1 MPDIDERLEQQLEAL
16 EKGTPLESILSELH
30 EERSELEP
38 LIRLAAA
45 VRSMPHPEPL
55 PEQAKVREQRI
66 MSVAQ
71 KTASLRTPKPRSTP
85 REPFRVNWKPL
96 RRFFAP
102 AMLGAMVAFLCVAAS
117 MAGLGMWYFGP
128 RSAQAATLMDVT
140 GQVEVASTSAPDEWQ
155 PISNGDQV
163 RAGQRVRT
171 LSASSATLVFF
182 DGSRTTIDPNS
193 DLTLSRVDGDWGKVL
208 RVVLTQNAGEINNSV
223 VPLRG
228 KTSSFIVYTPSG
240 AASVHGTNFNV
251 AVGQQGSSRFSVNA
265 GKVLVSNDDSEV
277 YLTAGQAALSMPGQS
292 LGDPAY
298 QFSITGSLISNQD
311 GIWTVSG
318 VTFVVDQATTMS
330 GDPQLDDVVHVD
342 GRILEN
348 GDWVAD
354 SVETVDGNGL
364 QGSFTGILESMDG
377 QDWQVDGKTV
387 RVNSQTDLGEGLVVG
402 SPVRVS
408 FMPLE
413 DGTWVVFKIELLQ
426 LHDEGLTP
434 TPSATPDPLATPN
447 LSFQP
452 DELEVLGCRRD
463 GTSDFNFTGTL
474 LNTAASETDTAANV
488 ELGYQIIKGAQ
499 FVNSV
504 KLDPTS
510 WTTIAANEQ
519 VNFNIH
525 VGLDGN
531 GWQGADE
538 DSEVKVRV
546 FVANETNRPDNLN
559 ARLTVTIESRCE
571 GTPKP
576 EETEAPTATWTET
589 LTPTITTTVTPS
601 DTVTTTVTLTDTM
614 KSNVEASPA
623 VTDCTGANPQP
634 TGDRLA
640 QQYGVSYE
648 EIMGWFCQGYGFGE
662 IDLAYSLSLQSMQSS
677 TPMGVEEIFAMRSEG
692 MGWGEIKK
700 KVEQPQLDLKPPKDN
715 GKDKKDK
722 KTK

>member
-1 MPDIDERLEQQLEAL
+1 MPDIDERLERQLEAL
-16 EKGTPLESILSELH
+16 EKGMPLDIVLSELQN
-30 EERSELEP
+30 ERSELEP

-45 VRSMPHPEPL
+45 VRSLPHPEPL
-55 PEQAKVREQRI
+55 PEQAKIREQQI

-71 KTASLRTPKPRSTP
+71 KTASLRTPKPRNKSHKP
-85 REPFRVNWKPL
+85 IEFNWKPV
-96 RRFFAP
+96 RWVFAP
-102 AMLGAMVAFLCVAAS
+102 AMLGAMVAFLIVAAS
-117 MAGLGMWYFGP
+117 MVGLGMWYFGP
-128 RSAQAATLMDVT
+128 HSAQAATLMDVT
-140 GQVEVASTSAPDEWQ
+140 GQVEVASQNAPDGWRA
-155 PISNGDQV
+155 ISNGDQL

-171 LSASSATLVFF
+171 LAASNATLVFF
-182 DGSRTTIDPNS
+182 DGTRTNIEPNS
-193 DLTLSRVDGDWGKVL
+193 DITLTRVDGDWGKVL

-228 KTSSFIVYTPSG
+228 KTSSFIVYTPTG

-277 YLTAGQAALSMPGQS
+277 FLTAGQAALSLPGQS

-298 QFSITGSLISNQD
+298 QFSITGSLVSNQD
-311 GIWTVSG
+311 SIWTVSG
-318 VTFVVDQATTMS
+318 VAFVVDQTTTVS
-330 GDPQLDDVVHVD
+330 GDPQVNDVVHVD

-354 SVETVDGNGL
+354 SIEPVDGNGL
-364 QGSFTGILESMDG
+364 QGSFTGLLESMDG
-377 QDWQVDGKTV
+377 QDWKIDGKTV
-387 RVNSQTDLGEGLVVG
+387 RVNSTTDLGEGLAVG

-413 DGTWVVFKIELLQ
+413 DGTWVAFKIELLQ
-426 LHDEGLTP
+426 SHEEGSTP
-434 TPSATPDPLATPN
+434 TPGPTPDPLANPN

-452 DELEVLGCRRD
+452 DELEVPGCSQD
-463 GTSDFNFTGTL
+463 GTSDFNFTGNL
-474 LNTAASETDTAANV
+474 LNTADSETDAAANV

-504 KLDPTS
+504 ELNPATWTS
-510 WTTIAANEQ
+510 IAAGEQ
-519 VNFNIH
+519 VNFDVH
-525 VGLDGN
+525 VQLDGN
-531 GWQGADE
+531 VWRGADE

-559 ARLTVTIESRCE
+559 ARLTVTIAPRCE

-576 EETEAPTATWTET
+576 EETEVPTATWTET
-589 LTPTITTTVTPS
+589 VTPTVTTTVTPS
-601 DTVTTTVTLTDTM
+601 DTVTTTLTLTDTLI
-614 KSNVEASPA
+614 ASPEA
-623 VTDCTGANPQP
+623 LPSVTDCTGANPQP

-640 QQYGVSYE
+640 QQYGVTYE
-648 EIMGWFCQGYGFGE
+648 TIMGWFCQGFGFGE
-662 IDLAYSLSLQSMQSS
+662 IDLAYSLSLQSDSYTVDQ
-677 TPMGVEEIFAMRSEG
+677 IFAMKSSG

-700 KVEQPQLDLKPPKDN
+700 LVEQQTPPDQKPPKDN